1 MGNSET
7 LALLE
12 VGTYAP
18 LQAAPSFLSY
28 QKEKKKK
35 KMMMMMM
42 MKMNKATVDIRQ
54 GLKK

>member
-7 LALLE
+7 LVLLE

-18 LQAAPSFLSY
+18 IQAAPSLLSY

-35 KMMMMMM
+35 KMMM

>member
-7 LALLE
+7 LVLLE
-12 VGTYAP
+12 EGMYAP

-28 QKEKKKK
+28 EKEKKKK
-35 KMMMMMM
+35 KMMMMM
-42 MKMNKATVDIRQ
+42 KTNKATVNIRQ